1 MDNEFEELEQFEEDF
16 EDFDQEEII
25 EDNSHIYKN
34 FGLIFTL
41 AGLASL
47 VVGVAEQVFKFNFFS
62 GSVYGLSLF
71 LLIIGVVMYRTN

>member
-34 FGLIFTL
+34 FGLIFML
-41 AGLASL
+41 AGFASL
-47 VVGVAEQVFKFNFFS
+47 AVGVAEQVFKFNFFS